1 MYKVLVLDRY
11 TKDIIAPLLRV
22 SDLRKHGVTLH
33 LSIDTERQAIPDVP
47 SIYLVQP
54 SASNIE
60 RISADAAA
68 GLYDVMHLNFT
79 TTLPI
84 RLMEQLAASMVKANA
99 VQRVGKL
106 FDQYLA
112 FIALEP
118 TLFSLNLPDSYVQL
132 NDPSAADQQIES
144 SINGIVDGLFSV
156 CVTLSVV
163 PIIRCP
169 RGGAAEHVAGKLDAK
184 LRDALRVRNNLFSE
198 GMMGLSASLSRPLMT
213 LFDRNFDLSLALQ
226 QPWTYKPLLQ
236 DVLGLKLNK
245 VSLVG
250 EAGPG
255 QAASA
260 RTYDV
265 DETDFFWQAC
275 GSHDFPKVAEEVE
288 TQLRLYREKVDEINK
303 KATAGPQDG
312 VPYDHDELLQRN
324 TQHLMSAV
332 SSLPELQEK
341 KKTLDKHTNLATS
354 LLGHIKNRA
363 LDQFHHIAEDLLVG
377 KCDRAA
383 VARLIQGPKGTASD
397 KLRLAVLWLLAYD
410 GMPSE
415 AELHEM
421 DAALK
426 AAGADVAPL
435 SYVRTLKRNNLTGA
449 KTGGPGGPT
458 AAAAAAGV
466 DGGLLASQG
475 HLLDWADKTFGQ
487 GLSSV
492 TKGMKSLLSGSRTA
506 PMAAV
511 LEALMEGRPNSE
523 HEQYTLFD
531 PKQPA
536 GRATLDS
543 ARGPF
548 KDAIV
553 FVIGGGNYLEREQL
567 VNWGAKQQPPRTILY
582 GATDLLSG
590 TEFLHQLGD
599 LSHRSNPLTAS
610 LGAH

>member
-1 MYKVLVLDRY
+1 M
-11 TKDIIAPLLRV
+11 
-22 SDLRKHGVTLH
+22 
-33 LSIDTERQAIPDVP
+33 
-47 SIYLVQP
+47 
-54 SASNIE
+54 
-60 RISADAAA
+60 
-68 GLYDVMHLNFT
+68 F
-79 TTLPI
+79 
-84 RLMEQLAASMVKANA
+84 
-99 VQRVGKL
+99 
-106 FDQYLA
+106 
-112 FIALEP
+112 
-118 TLFSLNLPDSYVQL
+118 
-132 NDPSAADQQIES
+132 
-144 SINGIVDGLFSV
+144 
-156 CVTLSVV
+156 
-163 PIIRCP
+163 
-169 RGGAAEHVAGKLDAK
+169 GGG
-184 LRDALRVRNNLFSE
+184 SE
-198 GMMGLSASLSRPLMT
+198 G
-213 LFDRNFDLSLALQ
+213 
-226 QPWTYKPLLQ
+226 
-236 DVLGLKLNK
+236 
-245 VSLVG
+245 G
-250 EAGPG
+250 EEGRA
-255 QAASA
+255 
-260 RTYDV
+260 
-265 DETDFFWQAC
+265 
-275 GSHDFPKVAEEVE
+275 
-288 TQLRLYREKVDEINK
+288 
-303 KATAGPQDG
+303 
-312 VPYDHDELLQRN
+312 
-324 TQHLMSAV
+324 
-332 SSLPELQEK
+332 SSLESGRAK
-341 KKTLDKHTNLATS
+341 WHTQ
-354 LLGHIKNRA
+354 RA
-363 LDQFHHIAEDLLVG
+363 QWFCWVVTEAAYKEIAHQ
-377 KCDRAA
+377 R
-383 VARLIQGPKGTASD
+383 GPKGTASD

-492 TKGMKSLLSGSRTA
+492 TKGMKSLLSGTADVPRRWFQLPRRAVLQQQFQPSSRTA